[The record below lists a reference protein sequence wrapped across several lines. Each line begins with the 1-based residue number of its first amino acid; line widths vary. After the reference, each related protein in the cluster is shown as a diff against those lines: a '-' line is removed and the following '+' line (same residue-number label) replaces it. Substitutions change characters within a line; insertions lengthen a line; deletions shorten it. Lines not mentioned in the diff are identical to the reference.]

1 MARVIVFGSLNM
13 DLSIAC
19 ERIPQAGET
28 LTGSGFITNA
38 GGKGANQAVAAARL
52 GAATA
57 MIGAVGADAFGDE
70 LRRGLDAV
78 GVDTTEL
85 ATVEEVPTGVA
96 VIIRTEGDNRIV
108 LDPGTNHALR
118 IADVKAALDRIAQ
131 AGDIFITQLECDI
144 TTTLAALHEAH
155 ERGLYTIFNP
165 APAQKLPQECWNDV
179 DLLCLNETECA
190 AISGML
196 PVNDDTAAAAF
207 KRLAVLGV
215 RRAIITRG
223 IIALLIRVL
232 NGRTPREIL
241 DTELYFIDAADGK
254 IRTIFGSGTKDSEPI
269 AWMAESGILGTDAP
283 DRKYISHLTVR
294 LQLTQG
300 AKVTFAIEYD
310 SSGEFETVGT
320 MTGDRLRSFAV
331 PLRTR
336 RCDHLR
342 LRITG
347 MGDAKVFSIAET
359 IEIGSDLG

>member
-52 GAATA
+52 GATTA

-70 LRRGLDAV
+70 LRRGLDAA
-78 GVDTTEL
+78 GVDTAEL
-85 ATVEEVPTGVA
+85 ATVEETPTGVA

-108 LDPGTNHALR
+108 LDPGANHALR
-118 IADVKAALDRIAQ
+118 VADVEAALDRIAQ
-131 AGDIFITQLECDI
+131 AGDIFITQLECDRA
-144 TTTLAALHEAH
+144 TTLAALHEAH

-223 IIALLIRVL
+223 NEGSNVYDAELSTHVPALDV
-232 NGRTPREIL
+232 EVV
-241 DTELYFIDAADGK
+241 DTTAAGDTYIGALAAALMAEKPLLDAASWASAAAALAVTRAGAQCS
-254 IRTIFGSGTKDSEPI
+254 IPT
-269 AWMAESGILGTDAP
+269 
-283 DRKYISHLTVR
+283 
-294 LQLTQG
+294 LQDVEAL
-300 AKVTFAIEYD
+300 E
-310 SSGEFETVGT
+310 
-320 MTGDRLRSFAV
+320 RS
-331 PLRTR
+331 
-336 RCDHLR
+336 
-342 LRITG
+342 
-347 MGDAKVFSIAET
+347 
-359 IEIGSDLG
+359 